1 MKDLEALGVK
11 REHRH
16 SLPNRYCVAVLGV
29 GYLQCQGLHALK
41 VGFVLLYIWGESA
54 GH

>member
-1 MKDLEALGVK
+1 MVDLEALGVK

-16 SLPNRYCVAVLGV
+16 ALPNRYCVAVLGV
-29 GYLQCQGLHALK
+29 GYLQCQGLDPLK
-41 VGFVLLYIWGESA
+41 VGLVLFYIRGEPA